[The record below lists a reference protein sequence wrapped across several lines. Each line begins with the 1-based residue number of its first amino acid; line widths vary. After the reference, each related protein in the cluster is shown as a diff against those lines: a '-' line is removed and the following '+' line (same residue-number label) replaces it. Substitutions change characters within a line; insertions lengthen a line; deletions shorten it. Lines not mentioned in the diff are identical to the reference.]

1 MSSLCIIRMQSRLP
15 LHSATKSHMPVLR
28 ANDAELHYEVAGSG
42 EPLVFLHGL
51 GSSALDWELAI
62 AHFAPNYRTIAVDF
76 RGSGE
81 SLDLKRP
88 SGPFTIPQYTADTI
102 AILEALGTGP
112 AHVVGLSLGGVVA
125 FGLALDAPHLVK
137 TMTIVN
143 SSPGM
148 KVSGGK
154 AQATILLRRLITWTR
169 GPSGMAQMLAPKLFP
184 GDALAERRALF
195 IERMG
200 RNKRGAYNG
209 SSMAALSW
217 SARERLGEIAAP
229 TLVMSAE
236 HDYEFLGNKQAW
248 ARQMQNAEYLEVPGT
263 HHAMPYETPEL
274 FHAHLE
280 SWLERHRGA

>member
-1 MSSLCIIRMQSRLP
+1 MSSLRIIRMQRCRPFL
-15 LHSATKSHMPVLR
+15 SATHSLMPVLR

-42 EPLVFLHGL
+42 EPLVLLHGL
-51 GSSALDWELAI
+51 GSSALDWELTI
-62 AHFAPNYRTIAVDF
+62 AHFAPKYRTIAVDF

-125 FGLALDAPHLVK
+125 FGLALEAPQLVK
-137 TMTIVN
+137 TLTIVN

-148 KVSGGK
+148 KVSGAK
-154 AQATILLRRLITWTR
+154 AQATILLRKLITWTR
-169 GPSGMAQMLAPKLFP
+169 GPAGMAQMLAPRLFP
-184 GDALAERRALF
+184 GDALAGRRALF

-217 SARERLGEIAAP
+217 SALERIGEIAAP

-248 ARQMQNAEYLEVPGT
+248 ARLMQHAEYLEVAGA
-263 HHAMPYETPEL
+263 HHAMPYEMPEV

-280 SWLERHRGA
+280 HWLERHRGA